1 MNDEPTTLHT
11 ELQANRIAQLN
22 RALAA
27 AVGSENEL
35 CAELN
40 AVCDTHGIEVDDSY
54 AAAIGTRLAEL
65 QATTESVNKWS
76 RAVSKSDTIDKQLRE
91 VAVDMEEASEW
102 RRLVAAKSDAE
113 DEECTLR
120 LALLESAQKQL
131 ATIKITWVDDAWVAT
146 GDGIATQAGNLEQ
159 LVMMIRDA
167 AQCMGMEVP
176 GGENLAT
183 DDITDE

>member
-1 MNDEPTTLHT
+1 M
-11 ELQANRIAQLN
+11 
-22 RALAA
+22 
-27 AVGSENEL
+27 GSENEL
-35 CAELN
+35 CAGLN
-40 AVCDTHGIEVDDSY
+40 AVCDAHGIDVNDSY
-54 AAAIGTRLAEL
+54 AAAIGARLAEL
-65 QATTESVNKWS
+65 EATTESINNWS
-76 RAVSKSDTIDKQLRE
+76 RAVSKLDTAVKQLRD
-91 VAVDMEEASEW
+91 VAVDMSEVSEW
-102 RRLVAAKSDAE
+102 RRLVAAANEAE
-113 DEECTLR
+113 GEADVLR
-120 LALLESAQKQL
+120 LAMLESAQKQL